1 MKMVFLILNT
11 LWLVGTLASGALM
24 EIYIG
29 AAYVKGAGLGVLIIV
44 FGIIVYICNIL
55 IVVEMK
61 N

>member
-1 MKMVFLILNT
+1 
-11 LWLVGTLASGALM
+11 VGTLASGALM

-61 N
+61 KLI